1 MNVQSSIARV
11 TDELLAQPTSD
22 CDWPTTNCYVDV
34 WTLILHSW
42 QLDPVA
48 GLGFT
53 VAQDYEGDQFTF
65 FKYQHDDLEQLYGVV
80 VSELM
85 MYASCEDR
93 IAEQIR
99 IGRSVLIE
107 VDGYYLP
114 DTRTTSYRTQRT
126 KTTIGIDSIDIE
138 SSHLTYFHNTGRYT
152 LSGQD
157 YEGVFYKL
165 AWQRPADEVLPPYA
179 EFVSHRWPPKSGSA
193 LTDASVALLR
203 RHLRRRPEQN
213 PICRYRADFP
223 RHMDWLIACPHHF
236 HDYAFAV
243 FRQLGANYQ
252 LLANH
257 LDWLQQNCLADLTAA
272 RDAARRLSAGAKTVQ
287 FKVARIANRGHF
299 DACDT
304 VFNELERDY
313 AAVISHLEKTFC

>member
-1 MNVQSSIARV
+1 MNVQPPLARA
-11 TDELLAQPTSD
+11 TEELLAQPTFD

-34 WTLILHSW
+34 WTLMLHSW

-65 FKYQHDDLEQLYGVV
+65 FKYQNGDLELLYGVV

-85 MYASCEDR
+85 LYPSWEDR

-99 IGRSVLIE
+99 IGRPVLIE

-114 DTRTTSYRTQRT
+114 DTRATCYRTQHT
-126 KTTIGIDSIDIE
+126 KTTIGIDSIDIA
-138 SSHLTYFHNTGRYT
+138 SNHLTYFHNTGRYA

-165 AWQRPADEVLPPYA
+165 AWQRPAGEVLPPYA
-179 EFVSHRWPPKSGSA
+179 EFVSRRWPPKSGSA
-193 LTDASVALLR
+193 LTDTSVALLR
-203 RHLRRRPEQN
+203 RHLRRRSEQN
-213 PICRYRADFP
+213 PICRYRSDFP
-223 RHMDWLIACPHHF
+223 LHMHRLMASPHRF

-252 LLANH
+252 LLASH

-272 RDAARRLSAGAKTVQ
+272 RDAARRLSAGAKTLQ

-299 DACDT
+299 DACDSIFDAL
-304 VFNELERDY
+304 VRDY
-313 AAVISHLEKTFC
+313 AAVISQLEQTFC

>member
-1 MNVQSSIARV
+1 MNVQPSIVRA
-11 TDELLAQPTSD
+11 TDELLVQPTSD

-34 WTLILHSW
+34 WTLMLNSW
-42 QLDPVA
+42 QLDPIA

-85 MYASCEDR
+85 MYPSWEDR

-138 SSHLTYFHNTGRYT
+138 SSHLTYF
-152 LSGQD
+152 
-157 YEGVFYKL
+157 V
-165 AWQRPADEVLPPYA
+165 
-179 EFVSHRWPPKSGSA
+179 
-193 LTDASVALLR
+193 
-203 RHLRRRPEQN
+203 
-213 PICRYRADFP
+213 
-223 RHMDWLIACPHHF
+223 
-236 HDYAFAV
+236 
-243 FRQLGANYQ
+243 
-252 LLANH
+252 
-257 LDWLQQNCLADLTAA
+257 TA
-272 RDAARRLSAGAKTVQ
+272 
-287 FKVARIANRGHF
+287 
-299 DACDT
+299 
-304 VFNELERDY
+304 
-313 AAVISHLEKTFC
+313 

>member
-1 MNVQSSIARV
+1 M
-11 TDELLAQPTSD
+11 
-22 CDWPTTNCYVDV
+22 
-34 WTLILHSW
+34 
-42 QLDPVA
+42 
-48 GLGFT
+48 
-53 VAQDYEGDQFTF
+53 
-65 FKYQHDDLEQLYGVV
+65 
-80 VSELM
+80 
-85 MYASCEDR
+85 
-93 IAEQIR
+93 
-99 IGRSVLIE
+99 LIE

-114 DTRTTSYRTQRT
+114 DTRATSYRTQHT

-138 SSHLTYFHNTGRYT
+138 GSHLTYFHNTGHYA

-179 EFVSHRWPPKSGSA
+179 EFVSRRWPPKSGSA

-223 RHMDWLIACPHHF
+223 RHMDRLMASPHRF

-257 LDWLQQNCLADLTAA
+257 LEWLQQNCLADLTAA
-272 RDAARRLSAGAKTVQ
+272 RDAARRLSAGAKIVQ
-287 FKVARIANRGHF
+287 FKVARIANRGRF

-304 VFNELERDY
+304 IFDELERDY
-313 AAVISHLEKTFC
+313 AAVISHLEQTFC

>member
-1 MNVQSSIARV
+1 MNVQPSIAGT
-11 TDELLAQPTSD
+11 TDELLTQPTSD

-34 WTLILHSW
+34 WTLILDSW
-42 QLDPVA
+42 QLDPTA

-65 FKYQHDDLEQLYGVV
+65 FKYQHADLEWLYGVV

-85 MYASCEDR
+85 LYPSWEDR

-114 DTRTTSYRTQRT
+114 DTRTTSYRTQHT

-138 SSHLTYFHNTGRYT
+138 GSRLTYFHNTGRYT
-152 LSGQD
+152 LSDQD
-157 YEGVFYKL
+157 YDGVFNRL

-179 EFVSHRWPPKSGSA
+179 EFVSRRWPPKFGSA
-193 LTDASVALLR
+193 LTDASVAMLQ

-213 PICRYRADFP
+213 PICRYRVDFP
-223 RHMDWLIACPHHF
+223 RHMDWLMARPHRF

-243 FRQLGANYQ
+243 FRQLGANYE

-257 LDWLQQNCLADLTAA
+257 VDWLQQNCFTDLTAA
-272 RDAARRLSAGAKTVQ
+272 RDAARRLSAGAKTLQ
-287 FKVARIANRGHF
+287 FKAARITNRGRF

-304 VFNELERDY
+304 IFDALERDY
-313 AAVISHLEKTFC
+313 AAVISHLDQAFF